1 MMKKREIA
9 MKPLLKKC
17 CAFLLCA
24 LLAACGAS
32 SGADSTR
39 SVDWDSLPEHPPFD
53 YFTVC
58 YYNMM
63 ESRVWSEENEIDY
76 FLADEL
82 YLLTHRGYSSLDS
95 WSHGDDDWTL
105 FQNVSDLKADQP
117 VFKAALETPDPTE
130 DLQREK
136 VENEIPWV
144 KFVWSENRRVS
155 SDGEV
160 YALTGYLAPGDSVQT
175 IRRIAVFLE
184 SPEEEGRLDYV
195 VFQQNPATGEYLSW
209 GGNTDGELG
218 EWFRQELA
226 MYAWHRIL

>member
-1 MMKKREIA
+1 MKKRVSV

-17 CAFLLCA
+17 CLLLLCA
-24 LLAACGAS
+24 LLAACGSS
-32 SGADSTR
+32 SGTDGTR
-39 SVDWDSLPEHPPFD
+39 SVDRDSLPEHPPFD

-58 YYNMM
+58 YYGAM

-82 YLLTHRGYSSLDS
+82 YFLTHRGYSSLDS
-95 WSHGDDDWTL
+95 WSHSDDDWTL

-130 DLQREK
+130 DLQREW

-160 YALTGYLAPGDSVQT
+160 YALEDYLEPGDSVQT
-175 IRRIAVFLE
+175 IRYIAVFLE

-195 VFQQNPATGEYLSW
+195 IFQQNPATGEYLSW
-209 GGNTDGELG
+209 GANTDGELG

-226 MYAWHRIL
+226 LYSWYEIL

>member
-1 MMKKREIA
+1 

-17 CAFLLCA
+17 CLFLLCA
-24 LLAACGAS
+24 LLVACGSS
-32 SGADSTR
+32 SGTDGTR

-58 YYNMM
+58 YYGAM

-82 YLLTHRGYSSLDS
+82 YFLTHRGYSSLDS

-130 DLQREK
+130 DLQREW
-136 VENEIPWV
+136 VENETPWV

-160 YALTGYLAPGDSVQT
+160 YALTDVLEPGDTVQT
-175 IRRIAVFLE
+175 IRYIAVFLE

-195 VFQQNPATGEYLSW
+195 TFQQNPATGEYLSW
-209 GGNTDGELG
+209 DAHTDGELG
-218 EWFRQELA
+218 VWFRQELA
-226 MYAWHRIL
+226 LYSWYEIL

>member
-1 MMKKREIA
+1 M
-9 MKPLLKKC
+9 LKKVF
-17 CAFLLCA
+17 APLLLCA
-24 LLAACGAS
+24 LLAGCGAS
-32 SGADSTR
+32 SSTGSTQ

-155 SDGEV
+155 SDGKV
-160 YALTGYLAPGDSVQT
+160 YALTDYLEPGDSIQT
-175 IRRIAVFLE
+175 IRYIAVFLE

-195 VFQQNPATGEYLSW
+195 TFQQNPATGEYLSW
-209 GGNTDGELG
+209 DAHTDGELG

-226 MYAWHRIL
+226 LYSWHRIL

>member
-1 MMKKREIA
+1 

-17 CAFLLCA
+17 CLFLLCA
-24 LLAACGAS
+24 LLAACGSS
-32 SGADSTR
+32 SGTDGTR

-58 YYNMM
+58 YYGAM

-82 YLLTHRGYSSLDS
+82 YFLTHRGYSSQNS

-130 DLQREK
+130 DLQREW
-136 VENEIPWV
+136 VENETPWV

-160 YALTGYLAPGDSVQT
+160 YALTDVLEPGDTVQT
-175 IRRIAVFLE
+175 IRYIAVFLE

-195 VFQQNPATGEYLSW
+195 TFQQNPATGEYLSW
-209 GGNTDGELG
+209 DAHTDGELG
-218 EWFRQELA
+218 VWFRQELA
-226 MYAWHRIL
+226 LYSWYEIL

>member
-1 MMKKREIA
+1 

-17 CAFLLCA
+17 CLFLLCA
-24 LLAACGAS
+24 LLAACGSS
-32 SGADSTR
+32 SGTDGTR

-58 YYNMM
+58 YYGAM

-82 YLLTHRGYSSLDS
+82 YFLTHRGYSSQNS

-130 DLQREK
+130 DLQREW
-136 VENEIPWV
+136 VENETPWV

-160 YALTGYLAPGDSVQT
+160 YALTDVLEPGDTVQT
-175 IRRIAVFLE
+175 IRYIAVFLE

-195 VFQQNPATGEYLSW
+195 TFQQNPATGEYLSW
-209 GGNTDGELG
+209 DAHTDGELG

-226 MYAWHRIL
+226 LYSWYEIL

>member
-1 MMKKREIA
+1 

-17 CAFLLCA
+17 CLFLLCA
-24 LLAACGAS
+24 LLAACGSS
-32 SGADSTR
+32 SGTDGTR

-58 YYNMM
+58 YYGAM

-82 YLLTHRGYSSLDS
+82 YFLTHRGYSSLDS

-130 DLQREK
+130 DLQREW
-136 VENEIPWV
+136 VENETPWV

-160 YALTGYLAPGDSVQT
+160 YALTDVLEPGDTVQT
-175 IRRIAVFLE
+175 IRYIAVFLE

-195 VFQQNPATGEYLSW
+195 TFQQNPATGEYLSW
-209 GGNTDGELG
+209 DAHTDGELG
-218 EWFRQELA
+218 VWFRQELA
-226 MYAWHRIL
+226 LYSWYEIL

>member
-1 MMKKREIA
+1 

-17 CAFLLCA
+17 CLFLLCT
-24 LLAACGAS
+24 LLAACGSS
-32 SGADSTR
+32 SGTDGTR

-58 YYNMM
+58 YYGAM

-82 YLLTHRGYSSLDS
+82 YFLTHRGYSSQNS

-130 DLQREK
+130 DLQREW
-136 VENEIPWV
+136 VENETPWV

-160 YALTGYLAPGDSVQT
+160 YALEGYLAPGDSVQT
-175 IRRIAVFLE
+175 IRYIAVFLE

-195 VFQQNPATGEYLSW
+195 TFQQNPATGEYLSW
-209 GGNTDGELG
+209 DAHTDGELG

-226 MYAWHRIL
+226 LYSWYEIL